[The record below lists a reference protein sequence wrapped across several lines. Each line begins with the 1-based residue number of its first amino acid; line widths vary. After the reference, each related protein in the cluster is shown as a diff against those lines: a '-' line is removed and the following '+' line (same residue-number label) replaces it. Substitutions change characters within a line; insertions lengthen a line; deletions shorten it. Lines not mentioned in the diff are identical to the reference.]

1 MNIEGA
7 LLKQGVWPICGV
19 DEAGRGPLAGPVVAA
34 AVVIAPESELRKK
47 VRDSKQISPS
57 RRERIYELIM
67 CSSAIC
73 AEVSMVDASTIDEI
87 NILQATLLAMKN
99 AVSKLGIKPECA
111 LIDGN
116 ASPDLPF
123 DSIAVVGGDTTEPSI
138 SAASIIAKVTRD
150 RYMVAMDSIY
160 PGYGFARHK
169 GYPTPAHYTAIRK
182 LGPSPIH
189 RRSFKGVTRQH

>member
-7 LLKQGVWPICGV
+7 LLRQGIWPICGV

-34 AVVIAPESELRKK
+34 AVVIALESKIRRHVK
-47 VRDSKQISPS
+47 DSKRVSPS
-57 RRERIYELIM
+57 RREMIYELIM
-67 CSSAIC
+67 QSPHIC
-73 AEVSMVDASTIDEI
+73 TGVSMVDASTIDEI
-87 NILQATLLAMKN
+87 NILQATLSAMKN

-116 ASPDLPF
+116 VSPDLPF
-123 DSIAVVGGDTTEPSI
+123 NSIAVVKGDITEPSI
-138 SAASIIAKVTRD
+138 SAASIVAKVIRD
-150 RYMVAMDSIY
+150 RYMVDMDSIY

-169 GYPTPAHYTAIRK
+169 GYPTPAHYAAIRK

>member
-34 AVVIAPESELRKK
+34 AVVIAPESEIRKK
-47 VRDSKQISPS
+47 VKDSKQISPS

-73 AEVSMVDASTIDEI
+73 AGVSMVNASTIDEI

-99 AVSKLGIKPECA
+99 AVSKLGIRPECA